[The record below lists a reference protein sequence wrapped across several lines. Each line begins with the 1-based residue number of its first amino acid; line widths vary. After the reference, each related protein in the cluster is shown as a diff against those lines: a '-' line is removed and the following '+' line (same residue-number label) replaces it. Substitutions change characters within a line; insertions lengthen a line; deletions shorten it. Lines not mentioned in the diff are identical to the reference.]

1 MSCEPPRS
9 THHHPVDGDPAVLG
23 EILQHGHEEL
33 EAAIPVT
40 QQQHHPDQVHNAHH
54 RASQIIGHV
63 EDLQGTRGSRL
74 DGSSPNNQPSIIR
87 RSIGVKSLADVTGKA
102 ASAQLRSVTVREQ
115 SQL

>member
-1 MSCEPPRS
+1 M
-9 THHHPVDGDPAVLG
+9 
-23 EILQHGHEEL
+23 
-33 EAAIPVT
+33 T

-102 ASAQLRSVTVREQ
+102 ASAQLGSVTVREQ
-115 SQL
+115 SQLKKKNRLKTKIQNSKHSTLLPFDFTFNLH